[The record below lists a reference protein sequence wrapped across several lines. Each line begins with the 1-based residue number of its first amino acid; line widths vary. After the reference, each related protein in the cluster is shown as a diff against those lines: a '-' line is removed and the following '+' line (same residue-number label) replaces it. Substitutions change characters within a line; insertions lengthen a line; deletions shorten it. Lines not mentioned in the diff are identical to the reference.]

1 MVPRQWQSG
10 GCQKRARG
18 QEKSEGARITRE
30 KTRRTGND
38 ALVVK
43 RHVFL
48 IDDQATDTLLT
59 VPRRELVSEFGP
71 PSLSD
76 EHFNERLV
84 VFGVRDHDFV
94 DVARDWRLVCHGGV
108 FVRDAR
114 RLASERVVIRV
125 RRRLLVDIHI
135 AWVNTLADACQTIRL
150 DDVVLLLQLSVVVQG
165 CIC

>member
-59 VPRRELVSEFGP
+59 VPRRELITDDGRAG
-71 PSLSD
+71 D
-76 EHFNERLV
+76 AQ
-84 VFGVRDHDFV
+84 RDV
-94 DVARDWRLVCHGGV
+94 D
-108 FVRDAR
+108 
-114 RLASERVVIRV
+114 
-125 RRRLLVDIHI
+125 
-135 AWVNTLADACQTIRL
+135 
-150 DDVVLLLQLSVVVQG
+150 LLQLLITSVAPFVERQSG
-165 CIC
+165 KLKYRHEGDRMRTE